1 MTDLQVDRIPELHD
15 PIVVVSFTGWN
26 DAASAA
32 TDAAKFIIRRLG
44 ARKFASIDSERFY
57 DFTEARPTVEID
69 PAGKR
74 SLGWPKNEFYYARNP
89 VGPHDVVVGIGVEP
103 NLAWRTFARCHT
115 QLYSDLGAGL
125 VVSLG
130 ALLADVPHT
139 PPTRVTGT
147 AIDPMVATRLDLTTS
162 RYQGPTGIVGVIHD
176 TLRQQSVPAASLWA
190 NVPHYITT
198 SQNPAATVALLVR
211 LQELLGLTFDLRE
224 LESARE
230 RFVNEVN
237 TALGASPEVAD
248 YVRRLEVAADD
259 PSRQEPD
266 EELPEGQ
273 DVVLDVEEFLRLQ
286 RSEGDE

>member
-1 MTDLQVDRIPELHD
+1 MTDLQVERLPELHD
-15 PIVVVSFTGWN
+15 AVVVVAFAGWN

-32 TDAAKFIIRRLG
+32 TDAARFIVRRLG
-44 ARKFASIDSERFY
+44 ARKFASIDPERFY
-57 DFTEARPTVEID
+57 DFTDSRPTVQID
-69 PAGKR
+69 PSGKR
-74 SLGWPKNEFYYARNP
+74 SVGWPTNEFFYARNP
-89 VGPHDVVVGIGVEP
+89 VGPHDVVIGIGAEP
-103 NLAWRTFARCHT
+103 NLAWRTFAGCHT
-115 QLYSDLGAGL
+115 QLYTDVGAGL

-139 PPTRVTGT
+139 RPTRVTGT

-198 SQNPAATVALLVR
+198 SQNPAATAALLIR

-224 LESARE
+224 LETARE
-230 RFVNEVN
+230 RFVAEVDS
-237 TALGASPEVAD
+237 ALGASPEVAD

-259 PSRQEPD
+259 PSQQQTD

-273 DVVLDVEEFLRLQ
+273 DVVLDVEAFLRLQ